1 MLITDLVGVL
11 GAAHV
16 LTDPD
21 VTVSYETDW
30 TGAFRGRAAAVARP
44 ATTEQVAAVL
54 RICARHGV
62 PVVPQGGN
70 TGLVGGSVPAGA
82 AAGAVLLSLRRL

>member
-16 LTDPD
+16 LTDQD
-21 VTVSYETDW
+21 LTVSYETDW
-30 TGAFRGRAAAVARP
+30 TGAFRGRAAAVVRP
-44 ATTEQVAAVL
+44 GSTAQVAAVL
-54 RICARHGV
+54 RICGRHGV

-70 TGLVGGSVPAGA
+70 
-82 AAGAVLLSLRRL
+82 